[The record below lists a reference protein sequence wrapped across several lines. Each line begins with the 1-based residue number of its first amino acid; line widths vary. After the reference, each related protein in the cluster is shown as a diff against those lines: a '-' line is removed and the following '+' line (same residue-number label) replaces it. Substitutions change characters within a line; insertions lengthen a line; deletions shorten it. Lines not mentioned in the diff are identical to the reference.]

1 MHSDFLY
8 ARPSFM
14 EGLARIMDFGNTL
27 NEYNTSPADEEADFT
42 AICVDW
48 YRIGQDLHDAIGQFE
63 VEHAKE
69 SDAVKIRQ

>member
-8 ARPSFM
+8 ARLSFVK
-14 EGLARIMDFGNTL
+14 GLARIMDFGNTL

-42 AICVDW
+42 AIGADW
-48 YRIGQDLHDAIGQFE
+48 YRIGQDLHDAIEQFE
-63 VEHAKE
+63 GKHAKE